1 MAIHFFSEQIAFQ
14 LPDKQKRKAWL
25 GQLAKE
31 DGFNLKELNYIF
43 CTDEY
48 LYQLNLDYLKHTTY
62 TDIITF
68 DSSEK
73 EKELEGDI
81 FISIERV
88 KENAHAH
95 QAPFENELSRVMAHG
110 ALHLMGYKDKSKE
123 EVALMRKKEEEAIT
137 LYQNLKTFH
146 VKQ

>member
-14 LPDKQKRKAWL
+14 LPNKQKRKIWL

-31 DGFNLKELNYIF
+31 DGFSLKELNYIF

-48 LYQLNLDYLKHTTY
+48 LYQLNLDYLQHTTY
-62 TDIITF
+62 TDTITF

-73 EKELEGDI
+73 EMELEGDI

-88 KENAHAH
+88 KENALVH
-95 QAPFENELSRVMAHG
+95 QTLFENELSRVMAHG
-110 ALHLMGYKDKSKE
+110 ALHLMGYKDKYKE

-146 VKQ
+146 VKP